1 MRASKTHKV
10 HLFAFASWYCHLGS
24 QVHGE
29 CGDMPRS
36 TLLETYLYAWP
47 SAPETGATFA
57 WSMLPPSPG
66 YFRAIFCNICFLFWT
81 KVVSFVPY
89 MFPPSVL
96 HFCFNFLFLP
106 CNEQNIYRFKLKSRF
121 FFYSHCFFF
130 LKKELKS
137 LNSSLNEQ
145 LKMEFS

>member
-57 WSMLPPSPG
+57 WSMLPPSPATLEPSFATSVFFSG
-66 YFRAIFCNICFLFWT
+66 PRWCHLSLICFPLL
-81 KVVSFVPY
+81 SCI
-89 MFPPSVL
+89 SAS
-96 HFCFNFLFLP
+96 
-106 CNEQNIYRFKLKSRF
+106 IF
-121 FFYSHCFFF
+121 FFYHAMSRISIGLNSNQGSSFFF
-130 LKKELKS
+130 LH
-137 LNSSLNEQ
+137 
-145 LKMEFS
+145 F